1 MARSHKVAG
10 PIRSAHMRLRGVALA
25 RGRRASHGGH
35 RGACRGACRGLHC
48 GRCHGVHSG
57 WHVAEVG
64 LSEIEQPRHLAIERF
79 LIVDLVRMCTCIYAH
94 ASIVS
99 EATKHTAHAMKLYT
113 KHTGRCVLPH
123 HRQVIGAQPEWHLEL
138 ERSFVQ
144 PEVAYAYEKAQRACA
159 RA

>member
-35 RGACRGACRGLHC
+35 RGACRGACCGLHC

-99 EATKHTAHAMKLYT
+99 EAAKHTAHAMKLLNTQADAYCRT
-113 KHTGRCVLPH
+113 TGR
-123 HRQVIGAQPEWHLEL
+123 
-138 ERSFVQ
+138 
-144 PEVAYAYEKAQRACA
+144 
-159 RA
+159 